1 MSALDTHLTSDRASD
16 SSSFKAIVAAIVTDT
31 DPSAVVT
38 ARSSGSLESNA
49 STSRNSNTSTGS
61 SISAPSLDTSHST
74 DSTSSAASSTNPSP
88 CPSILIRSSSSL
100 TIPGTR
106 SGSSSPNISFAPLPQ
121 TEPRKRNATRQLG
134 VAARSQLLRHRR
146 MLREQGYD
154 PNSVPYPYG
163 PGSGVEGGR
172 GYPTHMEDGGPVE
185 IREAEAGVD
194 ADEEMS
200 ARAHRNRALSDPSE
214 DALVSLGKLMKG
226 AGRALWKSMSMR
238 DIRAKEKEAAAKAA
252 EGAQDGSAGGH
263 RDERPRGGSLRG
275 TSVPPP
281 RNKAVHL
288 FDHNDE
294 AHPPSAEG
302 EGGVWEEEIPAES
315 WKKLLSDTPATS
327 EPPAED
333 DEASEHSTSTEL
345 GRSGSQRTSVVEVG
359 GRRKSSSTSRT
370 R

>member
-1 MSALDTHLTSDRASD
+1 MSALGSDLTSDRASD

-31 DPSAVVT
+31 DPAAVGIP
-38 ARSSGSLESNA
+38 RSSGSLESNA

-61 SISAPSLDTSHST
+61 SVSAPSLDTSHST
-74 DSTSSAASSTNPSP
+74 DSTASAASSTNPSP

-100 TIPGTR
+100 TVPGTR

-121 TEPRKRNATRQLG
+121 LEPRKRNSSRQLG
-134 VAARSQLLRHRR
+134 IAARSQLLRHRR

-172 GYPTHMEDGGPVE
+172 GYAGQMEEGGPVE

-194 ADEEMS
+194 ADEDMS
-200 ARAHRNRALSDPSE
+200 ARAHRSRALSDPSE

-238 DIRAKEKEAAAKAA
+238 DMRAKEKEEAAAAKAA
-252 EGAQDGSAGGH
+252 EDGQDDSAGGH
-263 RDERPRGGSLRG
+263 HGLRPRGGSLRG
-275 TSVPPP
+275 KTEPLP
-281 RNKAVHL
+281 RNNAIHL
-288 FDHNDE
+288 FDHGQQ
-294 AHPPSAEG
+294 HPPSAEG
-302 EGGVWEEEIPAES
+302 EGGVWEEEIPEES
-315 WKKLLSDTPATS
+315 WKKLLSDAPATS
-327 EPPAED
+327 EPTAD
-333 DEASEHSTSTEL
+333 DEASEHRLLAELARTESL
-345 GRSGSQRTSVVEVG
+345 RTSVVEVG
-359 GRRKSSSTSRT
+359 SGRKSLSKSRT